1 MAEQVRVD
9 EVVTKIMYGL
19 AQVIAEE
26 AKTEQERMNEAKAVL
41 YMTLSHMQM
50 YVEETAL
57 STNVDCSAEWVR
69 LYLATMVIRG
79 CTEMTV
85 ESYRQE
91 YTTFFHTLKKAIP
104 DITTGD
110 IRGYLAHCKLV
121 RHNKDVT
128 INNKTRMLRGLFT
141 WLTEEDYIDRNP
153 MLRIKDNK
161 VEHRVKEVFS
171 DEHITIIK
179 DAAVRHGPRSI
190 AIVDFLHR
198 TGVRISEMVALD
210 RSDIDFQDR
219 QCIVYGKGR
228 KERPVY
234 FSGDAAVHLR
244 DYLESRTDNNP
255 ALFVGIRKPFNRL
268 TDDAVRLILREI
280 RDMDDRLAGIAINP
294 HKWRRQFVTELLEK
308 DVPLTLVADLAGH
321 KNLNT
326 TKDNYGNYNRNK
338 AREAHR
344 KFVTG

>member
-1 MAEQVRVD
+1 MTEQVRLD
-9 EVVTKIMYGL
+9 EVVTSIMYGL
-19 AQVIAEE
+19 AQVITEE

-41 YMTLSHMQM
+41 YMTLSRIQM
-50 YVEETAL
+50 YAEETAL
-57 STNVDCSAEWVR
+57 STQLDSSAEWVR
-69 LYLATMVIRG
+69 LYLATMVVRG
-79 CTEMTV
+79 CTEKTV
-85 ESYRQE
+85 ETYTQE
-91 YTTFFHTLKKAIP
+91 YKTFFGTVNKAIP
-104 DITTGD
+104 DITTRD

-121 RHNKDVT
+121 RHNKDTT
-128 INNKTRMLRGLFT
+128 INNKTRMLRGLFE
-141 WLTEEDYIDRNP
+141 WLTEEEYIDRNP

-161 VEHRVKEVFS
+161 VDHRVKEVFS
-171 DEHITIIK
+171 DEQVTIYK
-179 DAAVRHGPRSI
+179 DLAKQHGKRSI

-198 TGVRISEMVALD
+198 TGVRISEMVALN

-244 DYLESRTDNNP
+244 EYLESRADDNP
-255 ALFVGIRKPFNRL
+255 ALFVGSRKPYGRL
-268 TDDAVRLILREI
+268 TDDAVRSILRDI

-344 KFVTG
+344 KFITG

>member
-1 MAEQVRVD
+1 MTEQVRLD
-9 EVVTKIMYGL
+9 EVVTSIMYGL
-19 AQVIAEE
+19 AQVITEE

-41 YMTLSHMQM
+41 YMTLSHIQM
-50 YVEETAL
+50 YAEETAL
-57 STNVDCSAEWVR
+57 STQLDNSAEWVR
-69 LYLATMVIRG
+69 LYLATMVVRG
-79 CTEMTV
+79 CTEKTV
-85 ESYRQE
+85 ETYTQE
-91 YTTFFHTLKKAIP
+91 YKTFFGTVNKAIP
-104 DITTGD
+104 DITTRD

-121 RHNKDVT
+121 RHNKDTT
-128 INNKTRMLRGLFT
+128 INNKTRMLRGLFE
-141 WLTEEDYIDRNP
+141 WLTEEEYIDRNP

-161 VEHRVKEVFS
+161 VDHRVKEVFS
-171 DEHITIIK
+171 DEQVTIYK
-179 DAAVRHGPRSI
+179 DLAKQHGKRSI

-198 TGVRISEMVALD
+198 TGVRISEMVALN

-244 DYLESRTDNNP
+244 EYLESRADDNP
-255 ALFVGIRKPFNRL
+255 ALFVGSRKPYGRL
-268 TDDAVRLILREI
+268 TDDAVRSILRDI
-280 RDMDDRLAGIAINP
+280 RDMDDRLTGIAINP

-326 TKDNYGNYNRNK
+326 TKDNYGNYNRYK

-344 KFVTG
+344 KFITG

>member
-1 MAEQVRVD
+1 MTEQVRLD
-9 EVVTKIMYGL
+9 EVVTSIMYGL
-19 AQVIAEE
+19 AQVITEE

-41 YMTLSHMQM
+41 YMTLSHIQM
-50 YVEETAL
+50 YAEETAL
-57 STNVDCSAEWVR
+57 STQLDSSAEWVR
-69 LYLATMVIRG
+69 LYLATMVVRG
-79 CTEMTV
+79 CTEKTV
-85 ESYRQE
+85 ETYTQE
-91 YTTFFHTLKKAIP
+91 YKTFFGTINKAIP
-104 DITTGD
+104 NITTRD

-121 RHNKDVT
+121 RHNKDTT
-128 INNKTRMLRGLFT
+128 INNKTRMLRGLFE
-141 WLTEEDYIDRNP
+141 WLTEEEYIDRNP

-161 VEHRVKEVFS
+161 VDHRVKEVFS
-171 DEHITIIK
+171 DEQVTIYK
-179 DAAVRHGPRSI
+179 DLAKQHGKRSI

-198 TGVRISEMVALD
+198 TGVRISEMVALN
-210 RSDIDFQDR
+210 RSDINFQDR

-244 DYLESRTDNNP
+244 EYLESRADDNP
-255 ALFVGIRKPFNRL
+255 ALFVGSRKPYGRL

-280 RDMDDRLAGIAINP
+280 RDMDDRLTGIAINP

-344 KFVTG
+344 KYVSG

>member
-1 MAEQVRVD
+1 MTEQVRLD
-9 EVVTKIMYGL
+9 EVVTSIMYGL
-19 AQVIAEE
+19 AQVITEE

-41 YMTLSHMQM
+41 YMTLSHIQM
-50 YVEETAL
+50 YAEETAL
-57 STNVDCSAEWVR
+57 STQLDSSAEWVR
-69 LYLATMVIRG
+69 LYLATMVVRG
-79 CTEMTV
+79 CTEKTV
-85 ESYRQE
+85 ETYTQE
-91 YTTFFHTLKKAIP
+91 YKTFFGTVNKAIP
-104 DITTGD
+104 DITTRD

-121 RHNKDVT
+121 RHNKDTT
-128 INNKTRMLRGLFT
+128 INNKTRMLRGLFE
-141 WLTEEDYIDRNP
+141 WLTEEEYIDRNP

-161 VEHRVKEVFS
+161 VDHRVKEVFS
-171 DEHITIIK
+171 DEQVTIYK
-179 DAAVRHGPRSI
+179 DLAKQHGKRSI

-198 TGVRISEMVALD
+198 TGVRISEMVALN

-244 DYLESRTDNNP
+244 EYLESRADDNP
-255 ALFVGIRKPFNRL
+255 ALFVGSRKPYGRL
-268 TDDAVRLILREI
+268 TDDAVRSILRDI

-344 KFVTG
+344 KFITG

>member
-9 EVVTKIMYGL
+9 EVVTNIMYGL
-19 AQVIAEE
+19 AQVITEE

-41 YMTLSHMQM
+41 YMTLSRIQM
-50 YVEETAL
+50 YAEETAL
-57 STNVDCSAEWVR
+57 STQLDNSAEWVR
-69 LYLATMVIRG
+69 LYLATMVVRG
-79 CTEMTV
+79 CTEKTV
-85 ESYRQE
+85 ETYTQE
-91 YTTFFHTLKKAIP
+91 YKTFFGTVNKAIP
-104 DITTGD
+104 DITTRD

-121 RHNKDVT
+121 RHNKDTT
-128 INNKTRMLRGLFT
+128 INNKTRMLRGLFE
-141 WLTEEDYIDRNP
+141 WLTEEEYIDRNP

-161 VEHRVKEVFS
+161 VDHRVKEVFS
-171 DEHITIIK
+171 DEQVTIYK
-179 DAAVRHGPRSI
+179 DLAKQHGKRSI

-198 TGVRISEMVALD
+198 TGVRISEMVALN

-244 DYLESRTDNNP
+244 EYLESRADDNP
-255 ALFVGIRKPFNRL
+255 ALFVGSRKPYGRL
-268 TDDAVRLILREI
+268 TDDAVRSILRDI

-344 KFVTG
+344 KFITG

>member
-1 MAEQVRVD
+1 MTEQVRLD
-9 EVVTKIMYGL
+9 EVVTNIMYGL
-19 AQVIAEE
+19 AQVITEE

-41 YMTLSHMQM
+41 YMTLSRIQM
-50 YVEETAL
+50 YAEETAL
-57 STNVDCSAEWVR
+57 STQLDNSAEWVR
-69 LYLATMVIRG
+69 LYLATMVVRG
-79 CTEMTV
+79 CTEKTV
-85 ESYRQE
+85 ETYTQE
-91 YTTFFHTLKKAIP
+91 YKTFFGTVNKAIP
-104 DITTGD
+104 DITTRD

-121 RHNKDVT
+121 RHNKDTT
-128 INNKTRMLRGLFT
+128 INNKTRMLRGLFE
-141 WLTEEDYIDRNP
+141 WLTEEEYIDRNP

-161 VEHRVKEVFS
+161 VDHRVKEVFS
-171 DEHITIIK
+171 DEQVTIYK
-179 DAAVRHGPRSI
+179 DLAKQHGKRSI

-198 TGVRISEMVALD
+198 TGVRISEMVALN
-210 RSDIDFQDR
+210 RSDINFQDR

-244 DYLESRTDNNP
+244 EYLESRADDNP
-255 ALFVGIRKPFNRL
+255 ALFVGSRKPYGRL

-280 RDMDDRLAGIAINP
+280 RDMDDRLTGIAINP

-344 KFVTG
+344 KYVSG

>member
-1 MAEQVRVD
+1 MTEQVRLD
-9 EVVTKIMYGL
+9 EVVTSIMYGL
-19 AQVIAEE
+19 AQVITEE

-41 YMTLSHMQM
+41 YMTLSHIQM
-50 YVEETAL
+50 YAEETAL
-57 STNVDCSAEWVR
+57 STQLDSSAEWVR
-69 LYLATMVIRG
+69 LYLATMVVRG
-79 CTEMTV
+79 CTEKTV
-85 ESYRQE
+85 ETYTQE
-91 YTTFFHTLKKAIP
+91 YKTFFGTINKAIP
-104 DITTGD
+104 NITTRD

-121 RHNKDVT
+121 RHNKDTT
-128 INNKTRMLRGLFT
+128 INNKTRMLRGLFE
-141 WLTEEDYIDRNP
+141 WLTEEEYIDRNP

-161 VEHRVKEVFS
+161 VDHRVKEVFS
-171 DEHITIIK
+171 DEQVTIYK
-179 DAAVRHGPRSI
+179 DLAKQHGKRSI

-198 TGVRISEMVALD
+198 TGVRISEMVALN

-244 DYLESRTDNNP
+244 EYLESRADDNP
-255 ALFVGIRKPFNRL
+255 ALFVGSRKPYGRL

-280 RDMDDRLAGIAINP
+280 RDMDDRLTGIAINP

-344 KFVTG
+344 KYVSG